1 MLLRKHKANFALV
14 VIDLKHYAK
23 SSSGW
28 TKI

>member
-14 VIDLKHYAK
+14 IFDLKHYAK
-23 SSSGW
+23 SSSLR